1 MMVYACVRVCM
12 CMCGAV
18 RCGVCAMGSRW
29 ELPPREEVASAPA
42 PRPYVPFEGRTTAQ
56 DAYVPKVL
64 EDGGPTFGARRDTGA
79 PPPERPY
86 IPFEVSGVPG
96 GQGGQWSQAGPG
108 GLGCVGVGR
117 QGVVCACVCMCVD
130 GCRHEQERRWE
141 GEHVHVCA
149 AVLVCW
155 CACLVVWLC
164 VALYLRGHRRPRT
177 RSSPSWAAVR
187 PDRRFPRA
195 CEQERTQGEWVQTGM
210 GKRVGGRQESGTT
223 SVNAVVAC
231 GGRHVLVVCERVWM
245 CGCVDVWV
253 VQ

>member
-1 MMVYACVRVCM
+1 VYHALDGCVAWVSVLRCDVCGSRR
-12 CMCGAV
+12 CDSDGVRARCGVIAWTGVDDGVWVCVCVHVHVWCDAV

-29 ELPPREEVASAPA
+29 ELPPREEVASARA

-96 GQGGQWSQAGPG
+96 GQGG
-108 GLGCVGVGR
+108 LGCVGVGR
-117 QGVVCACVCMCVD
+117 QGVGCACVCMCVD
-130 GCRHEQERRWE
+130 GRRHEQREGGK

-164 VALYLRGHRRPRT
+164 VALDQGSSTAQDAFRPKLGSGASGPSFPAGMRT
-177 RSSPSWAAVR
+177 GADA
-187 PDRRFPRA
+187 
-195 CEQERTQGEWVQTGM
+195 G
-210 GKRVGGRQESGTT
+210 
-223 SVNAVVAC
+223 
-231 GGRHVLVVCERVWM
+231 
-245 CGCVDVWV
+245 
-253 VQ
+253 